1 MRNAQTL
8 SFDESIIR
16 LIRHKLPGSS
26 VAQTLMSAGGCKV
39 FVSEQGS
46 EGRPSCKQEVFLNE
60 YVGKNVH
67 RDFMP
72 TGFSKH

>member
-26 VAQTLMSAGGCKV
+26 VSQTLMSAGGCKV

-60 YVGKNVH
+60 CFGKNVH
-67 RDFMP
+67 RDVMP
-72 TGFSKH
+72 TGFS